1 LAPSLLIQPGPAAP
15 TSSQSQCS
23 QYSIPNIE
31 LLQPCLSLQ
40 ETVLLPD
47 YSQPL
52 DLSTLGILWGL
63 LGLTVSQKD
72 IQQGSGGCNVEH
84 PPLTSL
90 QTHSRFIN

>member
-1 LAPSLLIQPGPAAP
+1 MALSLLVQPGPAAP

-47 YSQPL
+47 YSQLL
-52 DLSTLGILWGL
+52 DLSTLGILWWL
-63 LGLTVSQKD
+63 LGHRRTSSRDLEAVTWN
-72 IQQGSGGCNVEH
+72 IH
-84 PPLTSL
+84 PLLPFKLIPDLSTE
-90 QTHSRFIN
+90 